1 MRREVIFLLLGLLFL
16 GVGVY
21 ATFFLTRGFVA
32 TTAVIERVELVPG
45 TMTYKP
51 YVRYSMDGSIYHA
64 WSDVSS
70 SSYRE
75 GKRIKIFYNPA
86 NPEEIH
92 GSAGFVGVAAMA
104 AGAVCM
110 AAGSAG
116 LFKERRR
123 GTANREERRY
133 GEREKAR

>member
-51 YVRYSMDGSIYHA
+51 YVRYSVDGSIYHA

-123 GTANREERRY
+123 GTANREE
-133 GEREKAR
+133 

>member
-1 MRREVIFLLLGLLFL
+1 MRRELTFLLLGLLFL

-51 YVRYSMDGSIYHA
+51 YVRYSVDGSIYHA

-123 GTANREERRY
+123 GTANREE
-133 GEREKAR
+133 

>member
-21 ATFFLTRGFVA
+21 VTFFLTRGYVA

-45 TMTYKP
+45 TVDEADTYKP
-51 YVRYSMDGSIYHA
+51 YVRYSVDGSIYHA

-123 GTANREERRY
+123 DTANREE
-133 GEREKAR
+133 